1 MGLFDFPR
9 IHVFGTQ
16 LTNPGTGNNDS
27 ASPGTELTVVSN
39 TERVQA
45 MTQGMTDA
53 QFQAWMA
60 GLDKYGL
67 LRAQW
72 NYYGDFTFRF
82 IDVSVSSVQM
92 SPGQLL
98 TTPASDPL
106 VGARVYLNDA
116 TMCDANPEGFT
127 STQVF
132 SESLEIRAPNVLGAG
147 GSFLSRKPTRATTR
161 WLNWYR
167 NVSYHGLFGLPPDGA
182 NGKLSSGGAGGASA
196 SFQCGIEIRHHDL
209 EAGRSDTADRDEVLH
224 KLLPRG
230 SKALSALVDVLKRRN
245 ARGLLFRY
253 NIYLCFP
260 KISDTDLAVEFA
272 AGKKVANPAYGLV
285 LGTIAPWFDGEPSTI
300 TMGRNLKPCAS
311 FANPYRPMPYYLS
324 PVVARVDARS
334 RVVSLDM
341 ANCLPEDG
349 PEGDKFNL
357 GTVVVGLRKATAA
370 GQDPGKNTNPVAP
383 IGPIRNDRPTYVG
396 QGGIYDVPYGHLAR
410 KEQAWLDDDGYELV
424 LQTGLGGVLL
434 SETPYMVA
442 SDCACNYLDDLSPG
456 ESWTDP
462 RVRERL
468 AEQPAEALRGDID
481 VHVRRRGKVPTGRT
495 AIRVEQWRE
504 TPTGMVNEYGVYRY
518 PALLRSETLTVKGA
532 MGRYTLSP
540 AEGPG
545 LRLFRFVPP
554 DNFPQDISPNT
565 LAQLA
570 FQEFFIELRV
580 LPFDDY
586 RAIRDEELTFDLID
600 NEIFRY
606 YRLVLPAMSERL
618 DLSDPAIWQTP
629 TAANYVLRMVDER
642 LWAFYNYMPR
652 TRDLSKYR
660 RDLLRR
666 FCEKVLRE
674 TGAPA
679 AASRADAPGTPA
691 GSV

>member
-1 MGLFDFPR
+1 MAIFDFPR
-9 IHVFGTQ
+9 IHIFGTH
-16 LTNPGTGNNDS
+16 LTNPATGNNDS

-39 TERVQA
+39 TERVRA
-45 MTQGMTDA
+45 MTQGMSDA
-53 QFQAWMA
+53 EFETWMT

-82 IDVSVSSVQM
+82 IDVAVTSVQLA
-92 SPGQLL
+92 PGQVI
-98 TTPASDPL
+98 SDPGVDPL
-106 VGARVYLNDA
+106 IGAQVYLNDA
-116 TMCDANPEGFT
+116 TMCDTNPEGFT

-132 SESLEIRAPNVLGAG
+132 SESLEIRAPAVLGGA
-147 GSFLSRKPTRATTR
+147 GSFISRKPTRATTR

-196 SFQCGIEIRHHDL
+196 SFQCGIEVRAGDL
-209 EAGRSDTADRDEVLH
+209 QARRGDTGDRDEVLH

-230 SKALSALVDVLKRRN
+230 STALAALVDILRRPGT
-245 ARGLLFRY
+245 RGLLFRY

-260 KISDTDLAVEFA
+260 KISDTDLAVDFA
-272 AGKKVANPAYGLV
+272 AGRKTANPAYGLV
-285 LGTIAPWFDGEPSTI
+285 LGTIAPWFADEPSTI
-300 TMGRNLKPCAS
+300 TMGRNLKPCAT

-324 PVVARVDARS
+324 PAVARVDTRS
-334 RVVSLDM
+334 RTVSIDM

-349 PEGDKFNL
+349 PEGDKFSL
-357 GTVVVGLRKATAA
+357 GAVAIGLRKATAPGA
-370 GQDPGKNTNPVAP
+370 DPGQNVSPVVA
-383 IGPIRNDRPTYVG
+383 IGSIQNDRRTYVG
-396 QGGIYDVPYGHLAR
+396 GGGIYDVPYHDLP
-410 KEQAWLDDDGYELV
+410 KKHQAWLDDDEYELV
-424 LQTGLGGVLL
+424 LQTGLAGVLL

-442 SDCACNYLDDLSPG
+442 SDCGCNYLDDLAPG
-456 ESWTDP
+456 ESWSDSL
-462 RVRERL
+462 VRQRL
-468 AEQPAEALRGDID
+468 AAQPAAALRGAID
-481 VHVRRRGKVPTGRT
+481 VHVRRRGKVPAGRT
-495 AIRVEQWRE
+495 TIRVEQWRE
-504 TPTGMVNEYGVYRY
+504 TPTGLINEYGVYRY
-518 PALLRSETLTVKGA
+518 PALLRSETITIAGGA
-532 MGRYTLSP
+532 GRYALSP
-540 AEGPG
+540 VEGAG

-554 DNFPQDISPNT
+554 GNYPQDISPNS

-570 FQEFFIELRV
+570 FQEFFVELRV

-586 RAIRDEELTFDLID
+586 TNVQDDKLTFDLIY

-618 DLSDPAIWQTP
+618 NLSDPTIWQTP
-629 TAANYVLRMVDER
+629 TAARYVLRMVDEP

-666 FCEKVLRE
+666 FCTKVLRD
-674 TGAPA
+674 TASVAAPHRDT
-679 AASRADAPGTPA
+679 RATPA
-691 GSV
+691 RIG